1 MPSAATQMDLEMIVN
16 EVGQTETIS
25 YSITSIWSLKYD
37 TNEPILKTETDS
49 LTQRSEWWLPR
60 GVQWE
65 GQTENLGLAERMLH
79 LGDFPDGSSSK
90 ETVIQETLV

>member
-1 MPSAATQMDLEMIVN
+1 MIVN
-16 EVGQTETIS
+16 EVGQRETIS
-25 YSITSIWSLKYD
+25 YGITSIWSLKYD

-65 GQTENLGLAERMLH
+65 G
-79 LGDFPDGSSSK
+79 
-90 ETVIQETLV
+90 